1 MTSACNRHRRAERLA
16 ALALLF
22 AAGGLQALET
32 DRDQPM
38 EISARSS
45 DADLASGVYTLTG
58 GVEIRQGSLLIQ
70 SDAAEVHQPE
80 QDAEVTRVV
89 LTGSPARME
98 QALDNAA
105 GRMRASAARIDYD
118 RRGDAVLLTG
128 NVRIEEPRGTL
139 TGQRVTYDI
148 ARGRVQGQAGSG
160 DGERVRFVIP
170 PRPRAAERPESD

>member
-1 MTSACNRHRRAERLA
+1 MTSACIRRRSADRLA
-16 ALALLF
+16 ALLLLL
-22 AAGGLQALET
+22 ACTGLQALES

-45 DADLASGVYTLTG
+45 DADLASGVYTLSG
-58 GVEIRQGSLLIQ
+58 GVEIRQGSLHIQ
-70 SDAAEVHQPE
+70 SAEAEVHQPE
-80 QDAEVTRVV
+80 QDAEVTRVI
-89 LTGSPARME
+89 LTGNPARME

-105 GRMRASAARIDYD
+105 GTMRASAARIDYD
-118 RRGDAVLLTG
+118 RRSDAVVLTG

-170 PRPRAAERPESD
+170 PRPRAAGQPDGD

>member
-1 MTSACNRHRRAERLA
+1 MTSACTRRRRADRLA
-16 ALALLF
+16 AVVLLLA
-22 AAGGLQALET
+22 ATGLQALET

-38 EISARSS
+38 EISAGSS

-70 SDAAEVHQPE
+70 SDGAEVHQPE
-80 QDAEVTRVV
+80 QNAEVARVI
-89 LTGSPARME
+89 LTGNPARME

-118 RRGDAVLLTG
+118 RRADAVVLTG

-148 ARGRVQGQAGSG
+148 ARGRVQGQAGAG
-160 DGERVRFVIP
+160 EGERVRFVIP
-170 PRPRAAERPESD
+170 PRPRAPEPADGD